1 MKDSCNNSPPS
12 TGKYL
17 ILAST
22 NRNKFFEIRTAFGHT
37 GIPLYSLSD
46 FPEVPEAPETGSTFA
61 ENARQ
66 KALYYHAQFG
76 KPVLAE
82 DSGLVIPALG
92 GFPGIHS
99 ARVAPTDPLRIAIIL
114 DRLRELQAGSPS
126 AIPSIRNAYYFCSI
140 AAIVNEEAIE
150 AEGRCDGVLIE
161 QPDGDLGFGYDPI
174 FRPEG
179 VAKTFGRM
187 SIKEKS
193 QYSHRARAVHAI
205 LPRLLEAFRHA
216 NGI

>member
-1 MKDSCNNSPPS
+1 MKDSCNSSPPS

-22 NRNKFFEIRTAFGHT
+22 NRNKFFEIRTALGHT
-37 GIPLYSLSD
+37 GIPLFSLSD
-46 FPEVPEAPETGSTFA
+46 FPEVPEAPETGDTFA
-61 ENARQ
+61 ENALQ
-66 KALYYHAQFG
+66 KARYYYAQFG

-99 ARVAPTDPLRIAIIL
+99 ARVASTDPLRIAIVL
-114 DRLRELQAGSPS
+114 ERLREFQASTQAGN
-126 AIPSIRNAYYFCSI
+126 PSIRNAYYFCSI
-140 AAIVNEEAIE
+140 AAIVNERVIE

-161 QPDGDLGFGYDPI
+161 QPEGDLGFGYDPI

-179 VAKTFGRM
+179 LTKTFGKM

-205 LPRLLEAFRHA
+205 LPRLLETFRRF
-216 NGI
+216 NPM

>member
-22 NRNKFFEIRTAFGHT
+22 NRNKFFEIRTALGHT

-46 FPEVPEAPETGSTFA
+46 FPEVPEAPETGHTFA
-61 ENARQ
+61 ENALQ
-66 KALYYHAQFG
+66 KARYYHAHFG

-99 ARVAPTDPLRIAIIL
+99 ARVAPTDPIRIAIIL
-114 DRLRELQAGSPS
+114 ERLRELQASRAAEDS
-126 AIPSIRNAYYFCSI
+126 SLRNAYYFCSI
-140 AAIVNEEAIE
+140 AAIVNEEVIE

-161 QPDGDLGFGYDPI
+161 QPEGELGFGYDPI

-179 VAKTFGRM
+179 LTKTFGKM

-193 QYSHRARAVHAI
+193 QYSHRARAIHAV
-205 LPRLLEAFRHA
+205 LPRLLEVFRRLS
-216 NGI
+216 GI